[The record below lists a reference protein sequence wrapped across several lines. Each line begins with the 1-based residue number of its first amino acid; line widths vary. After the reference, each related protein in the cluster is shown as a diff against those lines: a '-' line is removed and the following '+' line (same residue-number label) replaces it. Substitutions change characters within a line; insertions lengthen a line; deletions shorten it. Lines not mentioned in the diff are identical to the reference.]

1 MKVCQQRLPTS
12 LSRQTLLSLDR
23 QLSHGLF
30 ALALRLL
37 LLSRGKPK
45 FSRSSLDPS
54 PSHHLNFCSACKLE
68 FAVAV
73 AVAVAVSVAV
83 VGRR

>member
-1 MKVCQQRLPTS
+1 MKVCQQRLPYS
-12 LSRQTLLSLDR
+12 LSRQTPLLSLDR
-23 QLSHGLF
+23 QLSHGLL

-37 LLSRGKPK
+37 LLSRGKIK
-45 FSRSSLDPS
+45 FLRSSLDLS

-73 AVAVAVSVAV
+73 AV
-83 VGRR
+83 VGRL